1 MSGQEDDGGRRDARP
16 GDVKA
21 AGAQPRDGL
30 LADVLRRDASLECEQ
45 LHDVLPQVAQ
55 SRDVPFPDA

>member
-1 MSGQEDDGGRRDARP
+1 MSGQEDDGGQRDARP
-16 GDVKA
+16 DDVKA

-30 LADVLRRDASLECEQ
+30 FADVLLRDAPLECEQ
-45 LHDVLPQVAQ
+45 LHDVPQGAQ